1 MKKSY
6 ILFASA
12 ALLFA
17 GCANDEF
24 TGDKGLSSDNAPI
37 AFNMQTGAQTRAT
50 TETGLA
56 AATKLGNEFIVWGEK
71 NETDGSKATDG
82 NLVFENYVVKYT
94 STSENKTE
102 NTTLSN
108 TKGWEYVGFTP
119 YASDK
124 VSPSILTASAT
135 ATQTIKYWDMKAD
148 SYTFTAVSALKTDL
162 ETNKYVKIEKIEGGE
177 STTSATD
184 KGYTITVKSGAS
196 TGNIYVAD
204 RVVLTSTDSKQEG
217 TINRTAENKYGGL
230 VKFAFRNFET
240 KIRFGIYETVPGYKV
255 VITGIKYNETAHP
268 SETSTDDKAFGV
280 DGNFIVA
287 GSDEKT
293 TTYTVTYEGA
303 SSTNPNKAVMTV
315 NDDPNK
321 QIYMTTG
328 GTNWLSTKWTS
339 KEDNECIGSSATDAT
354 YDKTVDTDKK
364 AYTAIL
370 PNKDNET
377 NLKLTVKYDL
387 YSEDTGEKISVDY
400 KTVEVPAKYCQW
412 KNNYA
417 YTYLFKITDSSAE
430 LYPITFDA
438 VVETDEN
445 GNQETITTVT
455 EPSITTFGYDEA
467 NSKIITGKNE
477 YPSGTAIYASVV
489 ENSSVVDLGTT
500 NTALYTVTTDNAT
513 DFPITEA
520 SVANAIAQ
528 AAASPAV
535 TGKVKA
541 TKVETTSEATDKP
554 SFVTSVPA
562 EDGSTRILNAMKWT
576 GTVTSGSETYYA
588 VEYNKDG
595 KKTYKIV
602 KVVPATSTPTPMPGE

>member
-50 TETGLA
+50 TESGSA
-56 AATKLGNEFIVWGEK
+56 AAGKLGNEFIVWGEK
-71 NETDGSKATDG
+71 NEDNGKKATDG

-94 STSENKTE
+94 SSTAAPTE

-108 TKGWEYVGFTP
+108 TKGWEYVGYTP
-119 YASDK
+119 YKDDY
-124 VSPSILTASAT
+124 VSPSIGETT
-135 ATQTIKYWDMKAD
+135 KQTIKYWDMKAD
-148 SYTFTAVSALKTDL
+148 SYTFTAVSAKSDDISGGT
-162 ETNKYVKIEKIEGGE
+162 EGTPKVKIEKIEE
-177 STTSATD
+177 NETSGATA
-184 KGYTITVKSGAS
+184 KGYTITVKDGAS

-204 RVVLTSTDSKQEG
+204 RVVLDNDDKQSG
-217 TINRTAENKYGGL
+217 TINRTEPNKYGGL
-230 VKFAFRNFET
+230 VQFTFRNFET

-255 VITGIKYNETAHP
+255 VITGIKYNGTAHP
-268 SETSTDDKAFGV
+268 SESSPTDKTFGV

-293 TTYTVTYEGA
+293 TTYTVTYEDA
-303 SSTNPNKAVMTV
+303 TSTNPNKAVMTV
-315 NDDPNK
+315 GADPNK
-321 QIYMTTG
+321 QTYMSTE

-339 KEDNECIGSSATDAT
+339 KEDHTCIGESATDAT
-354 YDKTVDTDKK
+354 YDKSDDAGTDTKV
-364 AYTAIL
+364 YTAIL
-370 PNKDNET
+370 PNKDNST
-377 NLKLTVKYDL
+377 NLKLTVSYDL

-400 KTVEVPAKYCQW
+400 KTVEVPSQYCQW

-445 GNQETITTVT
+445 GKQETITTVT
-455 EPSITTFGYDEA
+455 EPSITTFGVKDK
-467 NSKIITGKNE
+467 KIITDKDE
-477 YPSGTAIYASVV
+477 YPAGTDIYASVV
-489 ENSSVVDLGTT
+489 VNGTVASDLST
-500 NTALYTVTTDNAT
+500 NAALYTVTTDNET

-520 SVANAIAQ
+520 SVANALSQ
-528 AAASPAV
+528 TSV

-541 TKVETTSEATDKP
+541 TKVGDTATDKP
-554 SFVTSVPA
+554 SFVGKVPA
-562 EDGSTRILNAMKWT
+562 EDGSERALSAMTWK
-576 GTVTSGSETYYA
+576 GTLAEGATVTYYA
-588 VEYNKDG
+588 VEYTKDG

-602 KVVPATSTPTPMPGE
+602 KVVPATSTSTPTPMPGE

>member
-50 TETGLA
+50 TESGATA
-56 AATKLGNEFIVWGEK
+56 AGKLGNEFIVWGEK

-94 STSENKTE
+94 SSTTAPTE

-108 TKGWEYVGFTP
+108 TKGWEYVGYTP
-119 YASDK
+119 YKSDY
-124 VSPSILTASAT
+124 VSPSIYVDDNT
-135 ATQTIKYWDMKAD
+135 TQTIKYWDMKAD
-148 SYTFTAVSALKTDL
+148 SYTFTAVSALKTDISG
-162 ETNKYVKIEKIEGGE
+162 EGSTDPKVKIEKIEGGGT
-177 STTSATD
+177 TTSATD

-204 RVVLTSTDSKQEG
+204 RVVISKPDG
-217 TINRTAENKYGGL
+217 GTTTINRTEPNKYGGL
-230 VKFAFRNFET
+230 VQFTFRNFET

-255 VITGIKYNETAHP
+255 SVDNVKYG
-268 SETSTDDKAFGV
+268 TSTTEGSTSNFGV
-280 DGNFIVA
+280 DGDFVVA
-287 GSDEKT
+287 GDNTK
-293 TTYTVTYEGA
+293 YNVTYD
-303 SSTNPNKAVMTV
+303 TNNKAVLAL
-315 NDDPNK
+315 N
-321 QIYMTTG
+321 
-328 GTNWLSTKWTS
+328 GTPAK
-339 KEDNECIGSSATDAT
+339 AT
-354 YDKTVDTDKK
+354 YLESGNKIMSADALGTSSTAATYED
-364 AYTAIL
+364 YTNIL
-370 PNKDNET
+370 PNPSNET
-377 NLKLTVKYDL
+377 NMTFTISYTLT
-387 YSEDTGEKISVDY
+387 SEDTGEKI
-400 KTVEVPAKYCQW
+400 KVEDKKVAVPAAYCQW

-455 EPSITTFGYDEA
+455 EPSITTFGYDE
-467 NSKIITGKNE
+467 SGKKIITDKDE
-477 YPSGTAIYASVV
+477 YPAGTAIYASVV
-489 ENSSVVDLGTT
+489 ENSSVASLSES
-500 NTALYTVTTDNAT
+500 NTALYTVTTESET

-520 SVANAIAQ
+520 SVANAISQ
-528 AAASPAV
+528 TSV

-541 TKVETTSEATDKP
+541 TAVATTAADAP
-554 SFVTSVPA
+554 SFVSKVPA
-562 EDGSTRILNAMKWT
+562 EDGSERALNAMKWK
-576 GTVTSGSETYYA
+576 GTVTGTNPTYYA
-588 VEYNKDG
+588 VEYTKDG

-602 KVVPATSTPTPMPGE
+602 KVVPATTE

>member
-50 TETGLA
+50 SEGATA
-56 AATKLGNEFIVWGEK
+56 ADKLSKEFIVWGEK
-71 NETDGSKATDG
+71 NETSTSGAAAGEND
-82 NLVFENYVVKYT
+82 LVFKNYRVQYT
-94 STSENKTE
+94 QNSA

-108 TKGWEYVGFTP
+108 TKDWEYVGIKP
-119 YASDK
+119 YKSDY
-124 VSPSILTASAT
+124 VSPSIYVDDNT
-135 ATQTIKYWDMKAD
+135 TQTIKYWDMKAG
-148 SYTFTAVSALKTDL
+148 SYTFTAVSALKGDI
-162 ETNKYVKIEKIEGGE
+162 ETNQYVKIEKIVGGE
-177 STTSATD
+177 TTTSATD

-204 RVVLTSTDSKQEG
+204 RVVVSTKQEG
-217 TINRTAENKYGGL
+217 TINRTEPNKYGGL
-230 VKFAFRNFET
+230 VQFTFRNFET

-255 VITGIKYNETAHP
+255 SVDNVKYNASAAEA
-268 SETSTDDKAFGV
+268 STSKFGV
-280 DGNFIVA
+280 A
-287 GSDEKT
+287 GDFVT
-293 TTYTVTYEGA
+293 TGDDTKYTVTYD
-303 SSTNPNKAVMTV
+303 TNNKAVLALNGT
-315 NDDPNK
+315 PAK
-321 QIYMTTG
+321 TTYLESG
-328 GTNWLSTKWTS
+328 DKIMKAEALGTSST
-339 KEDNECIGSSATDAT
+339 AAT
-354 YDKTVDTDKK
+354 YED
-364 AYTAIL
+364 YTNIL
-370 PNKDNET
+370 PNPSNET
-377 NLKLTVKYDL
+377 NMTFTISYTLT
-387 YSEDTGEKISVDY
+387 SEDTGEKIKVED
-400 KTVEVPAKYCQW
+400 KKVEVPAAYCKW
-412 KNNYA
+412 KSNYA

-455 EPSITTFGYDEA
+455 EPSITTFGYDE
-467 NSKIITGKNE
+467 SGKKIITGTNE
-477 YPSGTAIYASVV
+477 YPAGTAIYASVV
-489 ENSSVVDLGTT
+489 ANGTVASDLST
-500 NTALYTVTTDNAT
+500 NAALYTVTTESET

-528 AAASPAV
+528 AEKTPAV

-541 TKVETTSEATDKP
+541 NKVTDG
-554 SFVTSVPA
+554 VTYPTDVPA
-562 EDGSTRILNAMKWT
+562 EDGGTRSLNAMKWT

-588 VEYNKDG
+588 VEYTKDD

-602 KVVPATSTPTPMPGE
+602 KVVVSTSTPTPMPGE

>member
-37 AFNMQTGAQTRAT
+37 AFNMQTGAQTRADAKLEGKT
-50 TETGLA
+50 A
-56 AATKLGNEFIVWGEK
+56 AEKLGKEFIVWGEK
-71 NETDGSKATDG
+71 NEAGGAKATDG

-94 STSENKTE
+94 STNETPTE

-108 TKGWEYVGFTP
+108 TKGWEYVGYTP
-119 YASDK
+119 YKSDY
-124 VSPSILTASAT
+124 VSPSIGETT
-135 ATQTIKYWDMKAD
+135 KQTIKYWDMNAS
-148 SYTFTAVSALKTDL
+148 SYTFTAVSAKSDDISGGT
-162 ETNKYVKIEKIEGGE
+162 EGTAKVKIEKIEGGDGV
-177 STTSATD
+177 SAATD

-204 RVVLTSTDSKQEG
+204 RVVVSKPDG
-217 TINRTAENKYGGL
+217 GTTTINRTEPNKYGGL
-230 VKFAFRNFET
+230 VQFTFRNFET

-255 VITGIKYNETAHP
+255 VITGIKYNTADSSSPTEHKSD
-268 SETSTDDKAFGV
+268 SEDKTFGV

-287 GSDEKT
+287 GNDSKT

-315 NDDPNK
+315 NADPNK
-321 QIYMTTG
+321 QAYMTTG
-328 GTNWLSTKWTS
+328 GTNWLSTSWTS
-339 KEDNECIGSSATDAT
+339 KTENSCIGSSAIDAT
-354 YDKTVDTDKK
+354 YDKTVDSDKK

-370 PNKDNET
+370 PNKDNAA

-387 YSEDTGEKISVDY
+387 YSEDTGEKIEVGY
-400 KTVEVPAKYCQW
+400 KTVEVPSAYCQW

-455 EPSITTFGYDEA
+455 EPSITTFGYDA
-467 NSKIITGKNE
+467 TNSKVITGKDE
-477 YPSGTAIYASVV
+477 YTSGTDIYASVV
-489 ENSSVVDLGTT
+489 VNGTVASDLST
-500 NTALYTVTTDNAT
+500 NAALYTVTTENAT

-528 AAASPAV
+528 ADVS
-535 TGKVKA
+535 GKVKA
-541 TKVETTSEATDKP
+541 TKVTSGVTYETT
-554 SFVTSVPA
+554 VPA
-562 EDGSTRILNAMKWT
+562 EDGSERDLKAMKWK
-576 GTVTSGSETYYA
+576 GTIAEGATVTYYA
-588 VEYNKDG
+588 VEYTKDG

-602 KVVPATSTPTPMPGE
+602 KVVKETTD